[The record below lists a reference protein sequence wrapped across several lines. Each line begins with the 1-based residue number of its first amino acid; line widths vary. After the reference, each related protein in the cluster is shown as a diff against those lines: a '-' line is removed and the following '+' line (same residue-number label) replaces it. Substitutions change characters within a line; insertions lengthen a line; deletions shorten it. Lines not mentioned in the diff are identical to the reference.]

1 MRSRGAVPSVPL
13 SVEEPVRTNAVNVG
27 GTVQVL
33 DAARRAGVRR
43 VVYAASS
50 SAYGESEA
58 LPKVETMPAAPVS
71 PYALQKYAGELY
83 CRLYYE
89 LYGLETVALRYFN
102 VYGPRQDPRSTYAAV
117 IPRFVSACVSGVPP
131 TVHGD
136 VEGLVQGSIVAL
148 PGSQALVRVLGK
160 GRVEGEIN
168 APNVVING
176 SVQGDVRSSRQL
188 DLAPKGRVDGNVYY
202 NLVEMSAGAEVNGS
216 LSHVGPGHDEEAQ
229 DGQVQDG

>member
-1 MRSRGAVPSVPL
+1 MWGNKKPTLAVS
-13 SVEEPVRTNAVNVG
+13 G
-27 GTVQVL
+27 GTTL
-33 DAARRAGVRR
+33 I
-43 VVYAASS
+43 S
-50 SAYGESEA
+50 GECTIVGDIHFTGN
-58 LPKVETMPAAPVS
+58 L
-71 PYALQKYAGELY
+71 
-83 CRLYYE
+83 
-89 LYGLETVALRYFN
+89 
-102 VYGPRQDPRSTYAAV
+102 
-117 IPRFVSACVSGVPP
+117 
-131 TVHGD
+131 D

-229 DGQVQDG
+229 DGQAQDG